1 MVVRVCQQHSLSLD
15 PTGEWSLLGLLPT
28 FSVRKVP
35 WNSSTLGSN
44 WWVTDPWDER
54 DIQLDEWLNFFGKC
68 RYIYQSVGILWLMVG
83 SIFFTGY
90 RLSRL
95 LDIGAT
101 WHHNLVD
108 ENWMLDLHF
117 KKTWNYQKLLL
128 ILAKGHFG
136 LIGELFA
143 SRHCGLCSTFS
154 ELSCSKSIWLF
165 TYLQSFKIRRLVP
178 ETSKKTH
185 VKQLNGS
192 LATSKVAC
200 EFRLV
205 ALNFARHF
213 DQKFWQR
220 DPWIDQQK
228 KHPPGGIKKKTDP
241 TFKKHRG
248 SLGRVIR

>member
-1 MVVRVCQQHSLSLD
+1 
-15 PTGEWSLLGLLPT
+15 
-28 FSVRKVP
+28 
-35 WNSSTLGSN
+35 
-44 WWVTDPWDER
+44 
-54 DIQLDEWLNFFGKC
+54 
-68 RYIYQSVGILWLMVG
+68 MVG

-117 KKTWNYQKLLL
+117 KKIWNYQKLLL

-154 ELSCSKSIWLF
+154 ELSCSKSIWMF

-185 VKQLNGS
+185 V
-192 LATSKVAC
+192 LAASKVAC

-213 DQKFWQR
+213 DQKIWQR

-228 KHPPGGIKKKTDP
+228 KNPPGG
-241 TFKKHRG
+241 G
-248 SLGRVIR
+248 

>member
-35 WNSSTLGSN
+35 WSSSTLGSN

-178 ETSKKTH
+178 EASKKNTCETT
-185 VKQLNGS
+185 QW
-192 LATSKVAC
+192 VAC
-200 EFRLV
+200 YKQGGLWVSLGCPEFC
-205 ALNFARHF
+205 
-213 DQKFWQR
+213 QTFWPKILAKGSMNR
-220 DPWIDQQK
+220 STK
-228 KHPPGGIKKKTDP
+228 KTSPGG
-241 TFKKHRG
+241 H
-248 SLGRVIR
+248 